1 MVLKEFVERPLIMSA
16 VRRRTDLPARFSP
29 HTTWPF
35 VRPSISAFFVPSAE
49 RRRLAGPTVEILD
62 DAQLR

>member
-1 MVLKEFVERPLIMSA
+1 MSA
-16 VRRRTDLPARFSP
+16 VRRRADLPARFSP
-29 HTTWPF
+29 HTTWPS